1 MSSRPSRQAKLV
13 AILKIKEMYRS
24 AVNKRTY
31 AKKSEAQ
38 PEPITEPAT
47 TEPATTELLQK
58 PINVEKNTFIC
69 SLAIKH
75 KTPKSLIK
83 AIQDSTIKKIL
94 EDNIAEKKEK
104 KTIKIKSKY
113 KIHYKVF
120 NSISREDK
128 INLIAY
134 LTSSL
139 SATTS
144 M

>member
-38 PEPITEPAT
+38 PEPI

-94 EDNIAEKKEK
+94 EDNIADKKEK
-104 KTIKIKSKY
+104 KTIKIKSTY

-139 SATTS
+139 SSTPS

>member
-1 MSSRPSRQAKLV
+1 MSSRQAKLV
-13 AILKIKEMYRS
+13 AILKIKEMYRP
-24 AVNKRTY
+24 AINKRKYT
-31 AKKSEAQ
+31 KVLVESHAQ
-38 PEPITEPAT
+38 TEPI

-94 EDNIAEKKEK
+94 EDNIADKKEK

-139 SATTS
+139 SAIPS

>member
-38 PEPITEPAT
+38 PEPITEPI

-94 EDNIAEKKEK
+94 EDNIADKKEK
-104 KTIKIKSKY
+104 KTIKIKSTY

-139 SATTS
+139 SSTPS